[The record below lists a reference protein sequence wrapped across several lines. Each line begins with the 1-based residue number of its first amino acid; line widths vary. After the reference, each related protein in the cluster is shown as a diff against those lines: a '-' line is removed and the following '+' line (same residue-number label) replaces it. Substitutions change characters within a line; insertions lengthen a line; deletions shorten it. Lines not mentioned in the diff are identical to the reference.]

1 MRRPVHLHLFLLPAI
16 IFISIAS
23 MAQVKPQ
30 AEDTFFLAK
39 QKGLLGRLGKS
50 LVTGSQDEEPVKIAN
65 SYFRFSGHIIRNI
78 EIFPLGLDQRIDDTG
93 AVERKSF
100 FGRIGNSLHVT
111 TAESVIRKNLFFREG
126 DKLLPLLV
134 SDNERFLRDQAF
146 LRDALIVVQD
156 APGDSVDIV
165 VLTRDVFSIGG
176 SINISG
182 LAKARAEL
190 RDENIGGS
198 GNQIA
203 LSGLYDKDRRPPTG
217 VGGELILRNI
227 GGTFLD
233 WSSGFTSFGKT
244 ISSNQYEL
252 SSYYSRLEKPLL
264 NRYTQWTG
272 SIEISYN
279 KTYNAYSVD
288 SVYRSN
294 YQYMY
299 SNLDFWGGYNIGY
312 RNKKGMDSEKRLR
325 HFVAGRTFYTY
336 FDKVPVKYDTS
347 YNSGFANIN
356 GLLFSYTLYKQN
368 FYRTSFIY
376 GFGRNEDVPIGL
388 SASLI
393 AGWTNKQDQR
403 RPYYGIEFEG
413 TRFSKK
419 GIFSSYKFRAGGYS
433 TKGRI
438 QDIDLLASVDHFSR
452 LTRLS
457 PTWLNRNFISFSY
470 TRQLNPLL
478 NEPLFLRSSFGLPY
492 FSNGNTMAD
501 QRVTLRGESVFY
513 NLRRLLGFRFA
524 PFIFGDLCVVKP
536 TNQISS
542 YNNGYSAVGAGI
554 RTRNESLVF
563 GTIELRGYYIPRI
576 IDGMKNWRVDI
587 TTKLRFRFNSNFIK
601 KPDFIIAN

>member
-1 MRRPVHLHLFLLPAI
+1 MRIPVYLHLFFLMAI
-16 IFISIAS
+16 VFISIAAE
-23 MAQVKPQ
+23 AQVKPQ

-39 QKGLLGRLGKS
+39 QRGLLGRLGKS
-50 LVTGSQDEEPVKIAN
+50 LISGPQDEPVNIAN
-65 SYFRFSGHIIRNI
+65 SYYRFSGHIIRHI

-111 TAESVIRKNLFFREG
+111 TGGNVIRKNLFFREG

-182 LAKARAEL
+182 IAKARAEL
-190 RDENIGGS
+190 REENIGGS

-227 GGTFLD
+227 SGTFLN

-244 ISSNQYEL
+244 ISSNQFEL

-272 SIEISYN
+272 SIEISFN
-279 KTYNAYSVD
+279 KTFNAYSPD
-288 SVYRSN
+288 SVYKSN

-312 RNKKGMDSEKRLR
+312 KNKKGRDSEKRLR

-368 FYRTSFIY
+368 FYRTNFIY

-393 AGWTNKQDQR
+393 AGWTNKQNQR

-433 TKGRI
+433 TRGKI

-513 NLRRLLGFRFA
+513 NLRKLLGFRFA
-524 PFIFGDLCVVKP
+524 PFIFGDFCMVKP
-536 TNQISS
+536 TNLISS
-542 YNNGYSAVGAGI
+542 YNDGYSAFGAGI

-576 IDGMKNWRVDI
+576 IDGMKNWRVDV